1 MLPGRD
7 RFTTSLPFRSYAN
20 RPTYRPK
27 TPIAMGIA
35 AARLVSIVRSM
46 ASLDAPGLAR
56 FASSVPSF
64 VSRPRLDSHQHGDIY
79 CCVWLDWCAVVQPGC
94 QILHSVFLPCNV
106 FFGFLTSVFNEG
118 CKTYIDSAAFLK
130 QSSYPKFI
138 FVLRVVWRNL
148 LLLAH
153 QIPLILIVLWIGG
166 LLGQSL
172 WLLWLGGMLLTV
184 ASAVMA
190 VALLGAISTR
200 FRDIPMGVGSILQ
213 IAFFITPVIWRPTQ
227 LSAGHSS
234 TFIALNP
241 LAAWLELLRA
251 PLMGQAPQITAWV
264 TASIAFVVLTLLCI
278 AVYLAVRRRI
288 NYWL

>member
-1 MLPGRD
+1 MHLGWQDLLRQYRRSFLGPAWIAINTAI
-7 RFTTSLPFRSYAN
+7 FTAAFGWIGAQLFNQDVKSYI
-20 RPTYRPK
+20 PYFCL
-27 TPIAMGIA
+27 G
-35 AARLVSIVRSM
+35 
-46 ASLDAPGLAR
+46 
-56 FASSVPSF
+56 
-64 VSRPRLDSHQHGDIY
+64 
-79 CCVWLDWCAVVQPGC
+79 
-94 QILHSVFLPCNV
+94 NV

-172 WLLWLGGMLLTV
+172 WLLWIGGMLLTV

-200 FRDIPMGVGSILQ
+200 FRDIPMVVGSILQ

-234 TFIALNP
+234 AFIALNP

>member
-1 MLPGRD
+1 MQTDPPPVQKRLSQWELLLRD
-7 RFTTSLPFRSYAN
+7 WFLSLGQWHLWMHLGWQDLLRQYRRSFLGPAWIAINTAIFTAAFGWIGAQLFNQDVKSYI
-20 RPTYRPK
+20 PYFCL
-27 TPIAMGIA
+27 G
-35 AARLVSIVRSM
+35 
-46 ASLDAPGLAR
+46 
-56 FASSVPSF
+56 
-64 VSRPRLDSHQHGDIY
+64 
-79 CCVWLDWCAVVQPGC
+79 
-94 QILHSVFLPCNV
+94 NV

-200 FRDIPMGVGSILQ
+200 FRDIPMVVGSILQ

-234 TFIALNP
+234 AFITLNP

-251 PLMGQAPQITAWV
+251 PLMGQAPQITAWM

>member
-1 MLPGRD
+1 MQTDPPTVQKRLSQWELLLRD
-7 RFTTSLPFRSYAN
+7 WFLSLGQWHLWMHLGWQDLLRQYRRSFLGPAWIAINTAIFTAAFGWIGAQLFNQDVKSYI
-20 RPTYRPK
+20 PYFCL
-27 TPIAMGIA
+27 G
-35 AARLVSIVRSM
+35 
-46 ASLDAPGLAR
+46 
-56 FASSVPSF
+56 
-64 VSRPRLDSHQHGDIY
+64 
-79 CCVWLDWCAVVQPGC
+79 
-94 QILHSVFLPCNV
+94 NV

-200 FRDIPMGVGSILQ
+200 FRDIPMVVGSILQ

>member
-1 MLPGRD
+1 MQTDPPTVQKRLSQWELLLRD
-7 RFTTSLPFRSYAN
+7 WFLSLGQWHLWMHLGWQDLLRQYRRSFLGPAWIAINTAIFTAAFGWIGAQLFNQDVKSYI
-20 RPTYRPK
+20 PYFCL
-27 TPIAMGIA
+27 G
-35 AARLVSIVRSM
+35 
-46 ASLDAPGLAR
+46 
-56 FASSVPSF
+56 
-64 VSRPRLDSHQHGDIY
+64 
-79 CCVWLDWCAVVQPGC
+79 
-94 QILHSVFLPCNV
+94 NV

-130 QSSYPKFI
+130 QSAYPKFI

-200 FRDIPMGVGSILQ
+200 FRDIPMVVGSILQ

-234 TFIALNP
+234 AFIALNP

>member
-1 MLPGRD
+1 MQTDPPTVQKRLSQWELLLRD
-7 RFTTSLPFRSYAN
+7 WFLSLGQWHLWMHLGWQDLLRQYRRSFLGPAWIAINTAIFTAAFGWIGAQLFNQDVKSYI
-20 RPTYRPK
+20 PYFCL
-27 TPIAMGIA
+27 G
-35 AARLVSIVRSM
+35 
-46 ASLDAPGLAR
+46 
-56 FASSVPSF
+56 
-64 VSRPRLDSHQHGDIY
+64 
-79 CCVWLDWCAVVQPGC
+79 
-94 QILHSVFLPCNV
+94 NV

-200 FRDIPMGVGSILQ
+200 FRDIPMVVGSILQ

-234 TFIALNP
+234 AFIALNP

-251 PLMGQAPQITAWV
+251 PLMGQAPQITAWM

>member
-1 MLPGRD
+1 MQTDPPTVQKRLSQWELLLRD
-7 RFTTSLPFRSYAN
+7 WFLSLGQWHLWMHLGWQDLLRQYRRSFLGPAWIAINTAIFTAAFGWIGAQLFNQDVKSYI
-20 RPTYRPK
+20 PYFCL
-27 TPIAMGIA
+27 G
-35 AARLVSIVRSM
+35 
-46 ASLDAPGLAR
+46 
-56 FASSVPSF
+56 
-64 VSRPRLDSHQHGDIY
+64 
-79 CCVWLDWCAVVQPGC
+79 
-94 QILHSVFLPCNV
+94 NV

-200 FRDIPMGVGSILQ
+200 FRDIPMVVGSILQ

-234 TFIALNP
+234 AFIALNP

-264 TASIAFVVLTLLCI
+264 TASIAFLVLTLLCI

>member
-1 MLPGRD
+1 MQTDPPTVQKRLSQWELLLRD
-7 RFTTSLPFRSYAN
+7 WFLSLGQWHLWMHLGWQDLLRQYRRSFLGPAWIAINTAIFTAAFGWIGAQLFNQDVKSYI
-20 RPTYRPK
+20 PYFCL
-27 TPIAMGIA
+27 G
-35 AARLVSIVRSM
+35 
-46 ASLDAPGLAR
+46 
-56 FASSVPSF
+56 
-64 VSRPRLDSHQHGDIY
+64 
-79 CCVWLDWCAVVQPGC
+79 
-94 QILHSVFLPCNV
+94 NV

-200 FRDIPMGVGSILQ
+200 FRDIPMVVGSILQ

-234 TFIALNP
+234 AFIALNP

-264 TASIAFVVLTLLCI
+264 TAAIAFVVLTLLCI

>member
-1 MLPGRD
+1 MQTDPPTVQKRLSQWELLLRD
-7 RFTTSLPFRSYAN
+7 WFLSLGQWHLWMHLGWQDLLRQYRRSFLGPAWIAINTAIFTAAFGWIGAQLFNQDVKSYI
-20 RPTYRPK
+20 PYFCL
-27 TPIAMGIA
+27 G
-35 AARLVSIVRSM
+35 
-46 ASLDAPGLAR
+46 
-56 FASSVPSF
+56 
-64 VSRPRLDSHQHGDIY
+64 
-79 CCVWLDWCAVVQPGC
+79 
-94 QILHSVFLPCNV
+94 NV

-200 FRDIPMGVGSILQ
+200 FRDIPMVVSSILQ

>member
-1 MLPGRD
+1 MQTDPPTVQKRLSQWELLLRD
-7 RFTTSLPFRSYAN
+7 WFLSLGQWHLWMHLGWQDLLRQYRRSFLGPAWIAINTAIFTAAFGWIGAQLFNQDVKSYI
-20 RPTYRPK
+20 PYFCL
-27 TPIAMGIA
+27 G
-35 AARLVSIVRSM
+35 
-46 ASLDAPGLAR
+46 
-56 FASSVPSF
+56 
-64 VSRPRLDSHQHGDIY
+64 
-79 CCVWLDWCAVVQPGC
+79 
-94 QILHSVFLPCNV
+94 NV

-172 WLLWLGGMLLTV
+172 WLLWIGGMLLTV

-200 FRDIPMGVGSILQ
+200 FRDIPMVVGSILQ

-234 TFIALNP
+234 AFIALNP

>member
-1 MLPGRD
+1 MQTDPPTVQKRLSQWELLLRD
-7 RFTTSLPFRSYAN
+7 WFLSLGQWHLWMHLGWQDLLRQYRRSFLGPAWIAINTAIFTAAFGWIGAQLFNQDVKSYI
-20 RPTYRPK
+20 PYFCL
-27 TPIAMGIA
+27 G
-35 AARLVSIVRSM
+35 
-46 ASLDAPGLAR
+46 
-56 FASSVPSF
+56 
-64 VSRPRLDSHQHGDIY
+64 
-79 CCVWLDWCAVVQPGC
+79 
-94 QILHSVFLPCNV
+94 NV

-200 FRDIPMGVGSILQ
+200 FRDIPMVVGSILQ

-234 TFIALNP
+234 AFIALNP

>member
-1 MLPGRD
+1 MQTDPPTVQKRLSQWELLLRD
-7 RFTTSLPFRSYAN
+7 WFLSLGQWHLWMHLGWQDLLRQYRRSFLGPAWIAINTAIFTAAFGWIGAQLFNQDVKSYI
-20 RPTYRPK
+20 PYFCL
-27 TPIAMGIA
+27 G
-35 AARLVSIVRSM
+35 
-46 ASLDAPGLAR
+46 
-56 FASSVPSF
+56 
-64 VSRPRLDSHQHGDIY
+64 
-79 CCVWLDWCAVVQPGC
+79 
-94 QILHSVFLPCNV
+94 NV

-200 FRDIPMGVGSILQ
+200 FRDIPMVVGSILQ

-234 TFIALNP
+234 AFIALNP

-251 PLMGQAPQITAWV
+251 PLMGQAPHITAWV

>member
-1 MLPGRD
+1 MQTDPPPVQKRLSQWELLLRD
-7 RFTTSLPFRSYAN
+7 WFLSLGQWHLWMHLGWQDLLRQYRRSFLGPAWIAINTAIFTAAFGWIGAQLFNQDVKSYI
-20 RPTYRPK
+20 PYFCL
-27 TPIAMGIA
+27 G
-35 AARLVSIVRSM
+35 
-46 ASLDAPGLAR
+46 
-56 FASSVPSF
+56 
-64 VSRPRLDSHQHGDIY
+64 
-79 CCVWLDWCAVVQPGC
+79 
-94 QILHSVFLPCNV
+94 NV

-200 FRDIPMGVGSILQ
+200 FRDIPMVVGSILQ

-234 TFIALNP
+234 AFIALNP

-251 PLMGQAPQITAWV
+251 PLMGQAPQITAWM